1 MSLLQNFRSDYQNG
15 PSFEIFSAQGSNP
28 LHGWKVIHTG
38 SANSV
43 HKEFDKPTKS
53 SVLVI
58 EGSSQTRLQLPADD
72 KKGLGLIQPYLV
84 FQIFV
89 SSGQSF
95 GLELSITDQDRNKRR
110 LILSSSVKDVTCTAL
125 HSRLPLTILIRNE
138 WHNLVIDLPNLVSH
152 CWRGHTFRTLES
164 ISLSPYC
171 RLRRIFTMKSCPIET
186 MTPGDDYVQL
196 PPGVSFDTIP
206 RAMDFPPGI
215 LSQTF
220 IYTMERVFK
229 VQGKPSD
236 TGSELSAKDSQSAS
250 TPRTQTSKASSNGT
264 RQTRPLRADSASRIR
279 PPGNPIPN
287 QGPSSATRPTIR
299 SDSRQSKQQ
308 GGTESL
314 RSSQNSQSGVLATR
328 NQPSGSVRS
337 SIMTS
342 TPSPQP
348 RVRPNQTP
356 DAKSDRASY
365 SVSHVTPDQISNRS
379 PKKDDDLS
387 LAPQSSRN
395 SSTRQSYD
403 SHVEMKADIFAN
415 ETGEKSSF
423 HSSAQIE
430 RQQQFITTPEKY
442 DASKYTPIPILDNCE
457 SPSLYHSDQ
466 GSETDDLSA
475 SIFDPTESTKI
486 TTLQSES
493 NTHTFFAKD
502 PYACD
507 VNDFAESRHPQ
518 LSRRSQDSAGHQS
531 WTSRPVQID
540 MDHLRLGEDFES
552 QDNVLEGSFSD
563 SNDDHFE
570 VVAASPVRGIE
581 RSHAKWSGQ
590 HQQQQQQHQQLHYN
604 SGYYGENDDVLVE
617 SLDFQPDENTDSDD
631 DLALSQTNLGPM
643 TSGFMPRDSGRDSMR
658 ISTPDFV
665 GVGHSQQRS
674 APTKGIELLYD
685 PLLDCYY
692 DPKSNQYYQIN

>member
-236 TGSELSAKDSQSAS
+236 TGSE
-250 TPRTQTSKASSNGT
+250 
-264 RQTRPLRADSASRIR
+264 
-279 PPGNPIPN
+279 
-287 QGPSSATRPTIR
+287 
-299 SDSRQSKQQ
+299 
-308 GGTESL
+308 
-314 RSSQNSQSGVLATR
+314 
-328 NQPSGSVRS
+328 
-337 SIMTS
+337 
-342 TPSPQP
+342 
-348 RVRPNQTP
+348 
-356 DAKSDRASY
+356 
-365 SVSHVTPDQISNRS
+365 
-379 PKKDDDLS
+379 
-387 LAPQSSRN
+387 
-395 SSTRQSYD
+395 
-403 SHVEMKADIFAN
+403 
-415 ETGEKSSF
+415 
-423 HSSAQIE
+423 
-430 RQQQFITTPEKY
+430 
-442 DASKYTPIPILDNCE
+442 C
-457 SPSLYHSDQ
+457 
-466 GSETDDLSA
+466 
-475 SIFDPTESTKI
+475 
-486 TTLQSES
+486 
-493 NTHTFFAKD
+493 
-502 PYACD
+502 
-507 VNDFAESRHPQ
+507 
-518 LSRRSQDSAGHQS
+518 
-531 WTSRPVQID
+531 
-540 MDHLRLGEDFES
+540 
-552 QDNVLEGSFSD
+552 
-563 SNDDHFE
+563 
-570 VVAASPVRGIE
+570 
-581 RSHAKWSGQ
+581 
-590 HQQQQQQHQQLHYN
+590 
-604 SGYYGENDDVLVE
+604 
-617 SLDFQPDENTDSDD
+617 
-631 DLALSQTNLGPM
+631 
-643 TSGFMPRDSGRDSMR
+643 
-658 ISTPDFV
+658 
-665 GVGHSQQRS
+665 
-674 APTKGIELLYD
+674 
-685 PLLDCYY
+685 
-692 DPKSNQYYQIN
+692 